1 MRNFFRSPLFRCLVC
16 LILVCCILVNVSPIR
31 SEAFAGAVTAV
42 VGTTAAAV
50 VVASAFQALGVMPD
64 SNQTSVFEGY
74 VNDCV
79 SALTASGT
87 FVNGL
92 VSVLQ
97 LSDGVIVK
105 NHVNQGIIQSILDW
119 LFAEKVVSETPSIT
133 WSHDTF
139 ECSFGDTSYS
149 LKAYKNSPAGG
160 IPVVFRREFSS
171 NNQVFHGIYL
181 VFLSQ
186 YGYYINDKYYSS
198 SSLGNYFGG
207 YVAQKGVWLSSSSS
221 SSPDPWETI
230 SVSGCVDLGIFYGN
244 DATFNAAIAAYDF
257 ANLAGVVGGVA
268 VASGLVAGQI
278 GTDVETDYK
287 TWVEEGVISVGFGIG
302 YVDDPNTHDD
312 DDEDGED
319 DGNTEI
325 GPTVPPGELDTPVEP
340 SPSPSPWWK
349 NNKWLNLNTYDYIG
363 MGAGALTG
371 LTMQLLKNTQTETQ
385 VGTSD
390 PLVKVDTSLF
400 GNGGNGTNTV
410 TPPDIDDPDVSDPTT
425 PSDPSTPSDI
435 AGYTFD
441 LTKIFPFCIPFDLYD
456 FLTCL
461 DATPVAPV
469 INWEIQLP
477 GGSTYPLTVDLSAFD
492 SVAQLLRRLEL
503 LVFSIALAIKTRD
516 LIKG

>member
-16 LILVCCILVNVSPIR
+16 LILVCCILVSVSPIR
-31 SEAFAGAVTAV
+31 SEAFAGTVTAV
-42 VGTTAAAV
+42 VGTAAAAV

-64 SNQTSVFEGY
+64 SNCTSVFEGY

-97 LSDGVIVK
+97 LSDGVVVK
-105 NHVNQGIIQSILDW
+105 NHVNQGIIQAILDW
-119 LFAEKVVSETPSIT
+119 LFSADVITEGPIPLTYLGGSSIDVT
-133 WSHDTF
+133 YDTVAYRYTCSVPF
-139 ECSFGDTSYS
+139 EPFYCHFTYGSDKASSFLVLYSGSMRGYRTS
-149 LKAYKNSPAGG
+149 
-160 IPVVFRREFSS
+160 SS
-171 NNQVFHGIYL
+171 NSNKVYGALYNGAYFYDLVGTSHGFIPESWPE
-181 VFLSQ
+181 VTNIPASN
-186 YGYYINDKYYSS
+186 II
-198 SSLGNYFGG
+198 SLGHFGTADAG
-207 YVAQKGVWLSSSSS
+207 KNAVYDTIIGLS
-221 SSPDPWETI
+221 T
-230 SVSGCVDLGIFYGN
+230 LG
-244 DATFNAAIAAYDF
+244 
-257 ANLAGVVGGVA
+257 

-325 GPTVPPGELDTPVEP
+325 GPTVPPGELDPPSPDTQVAP

-349 NNKWLNLNTYDYIG
+349 NNKWLNLDTYSFLG
-363 MGAGALTG
+363 ATAGALTG
-371 LTMQLLKNTQTETQ
+371 ITLNLLDSTQTGVQT
-385 VGTSD
+385 GTSD
-390 PLVKVDTSLF
+390 PLVKVDTSFF

-469 INWEIQLP
+469 INWQIQLP